1 MYGVHGEF
9 LSEECSFSLVPAS
22 CRSARMP
29 LTNRSALMQV
39 EFVDQRGLSA
49 CKVIQVGVGS
59 WEQGPDACDRG
70 THGVPGTH
78 GPVSFCCN
86 CASNCGYAGYYH
98 LAGRCA
104 ACQRR
109 RDDEKA
115 GDHYKAT
122 GFRDRSCKHCGK
134 CSKDHVKGTW
144 STKLFCIASRAPGQK
159 SLAIVSNN

>member
-9 LSEECSFSLVPAS
+9 RSEFQVPAS

-70 THGVPGTH
+70 SHGVRGTH

-144 STKLFCIASRAPGQK
+144 STKLFCIAPRAPGQK